1 MDRASAERESAVQ
14 RERANSAT
22 EIAQLKSSLLSL
34 ENLENIKIREED
46 KLQKATSHLAIQNQA
61 LQKTISELRT
71 ELENAQI
78 SKDEV
83 AQKVSAL
90 AQNEISQLKLALS
103 KVKR

>member
-1 MDRASAERESAVQ
+1 MSAERESAVQ

-34 ENLENIKIREED
+34 RENLENIKIREED

-83 AQKVSAL
+83 AQKSFGTC
-90 AQNEISQLKLALS
+90 S
-103 KVKR
+103 K